1 MSYKKVPYEHN
12 TLTELTEEQIALAKK
27 EFGHVYFLQVE
38 DKKCYIHKPTR
49 MVIDLAVQSS
59 AKRSSMFDETI
70 LKNCWLAGDK
80 EIVDEDEYFYAVSKQ
95 LDEVIKFK
103 TAELKKL

>member
-1 MSYKKVPYEHN
+1 MFKKIPYEQN
-12 TLTELTEEQIALAKK
+12 NLTELAAEQIEEAKRQ
-27 EFGHVYFLQVE
+27 FGDVYHIKVDEMQCF
-38 DKKCYIHKPTR
+38 IHKPTR
-49 MVIDLAVQSS
+49 AVIDLAISSS

-70 LKNCWLAGDK
+70 LRNCWLAGNK
-80 EIVDEDEYFYAVSKQ
+80 EMVEVDDYFFAARGQ

>member
-1 MSYKKVPYEHN
+1 MFKKIPFEQN
-12 TLTELTEEQIALAKK
+12 TKLDLTPEEIEEAKK
-27 EFGHVYFLQVE
+27 QFGQVFLLEVD

-49 MVIDLAVQSS
+49 QVIDLAVQSA

-70 LKNCWLAGDK
+70 LRNCWLAGDK
-80 EIVDEDEYFYAVSKQ
+80 DIVDIDEYFYAVSKQ

>member
-1 MSYKKVPYEHN
+1 MFKKIPFEQN
-12 TLTELTEEQIALAKK
+12 SLTELTTEQVEAAKK
-27 EFGHVYFLQVE
+27 EFGAVYLLAV
-38 DKKCYIHKPTR
+38 DDVKCFIHKPTR
-49 MVIDLAVQSS
+49 QVIDLAVASA

-70 LKNCWLAGDK
+70 LRNCWLAGNK
-80 EIVDEDEYFYAVSKQ
+80 EILEDDDYFFAVGRQ

>member
-1 MSYKKVPYEHN
+1 MYKKISYEQN
-12 TLTELTEEQIALAKK
+12 ALTELTDEQVIAAKK
-27 EFGHVYFLQVE
+27 EYDHVFLLTVE

-49 MVIDLAVQSS
+49 MVIDLAVQSA

-80 EIVDEDEYFYAVSKQ
+80 EIVEVDEYFYAVSKQ